1 MALGR
6 FRLDCSDGMGGGRV
20 GAIPAGGNGRV
31 VSGTGGNDEHVAG
44 LLDTAQRI
52 LVRSCS
58 SRGHRT
64 HQFRRE
70 HRRFLRSVYP
80 RANGTLV
87 DRDYSSS
94 WFDTDILGDSQ
105 YGFKHFVARPLIRC
119 SMDSMFSLT
128 GRVAVVSGAAQGL
141 GRATALA
148 LAEHGAD
155 VVLVDRNQSGAEAT
169 ETQIQSLGRKSL
181 VVGADVSSPEA
192 IAQLFQQVDARFGRV
207 DFLGNIAGDGHLAKP
222 EELAIADL
230 HRVLQNLVVGRFAMC
245 QEAGRRMLAQGRG
258 SIMNIGS
265 LASSTALGR
274 GHIAYSM
281 AMGAVIQM
289 TRELST
295 EWSYRGVRVNCV
307 TPAQVVNPSLEAR
320 MADDSTLEGR
330 FLRGIPAGRLGQPND
345 IRGLAVLL
353 ASDASQWITG
363 AIIPMDGGNMAM
375 NAGGTPGH
383 EKRAVGSWQ

>member
-1 MALGR
+1 MSEEMKEMFDLT
-6 FRLDCSDGMGGGRV
+6 D
-20 GAIPAGGNGRV
+20 
-31 VSGTGGNDEHVAG
+31 
-44 LLDTAQRI
+44 RI
-52 LVRSCS
+52 
-58 SRGHRT
+58 
-64 HQFRRE
+64 
-70 HRRFLRSVYP
+70 
-80 RANGTLV
+80 
-87 DRDYSSS
+87 
-94 WFDTDILGDSQ
+94 
-105 YGFKHFVARPLIRC
+105 
-119 SMDSMFSLT
+119 
-128 GRVAVVSGAAQGL
+128 AVVSGAAQGL

-148 LAEHGAD
+148 LAQHGAHT
-155 VVLVDRNQSGAEAT
+155 VLVDRNLAGAEAT
-169 ETQIQSLGRKSL
+169 ASRIKSLGRDTL
-181 VVGADVSSPEA
+181 VAQTDVANPDA
-192 IAQLFQQVDARFGRV
+192 IAELFQQVDARFGRV

-222 EELAIADL
+222 EDLTIADL

-307 TPAQVVNPSLEAR
+307 TPAQVVNPSLESR
-320 MADDSTLEGR
+320 MIADPTLECR
-330 FLRGIPAGRLGQPND
+330 FLKGIPAGRLGHPDD
-345 IRGLAVLL
+345 IMGLAVFL
-353 ASDASQWITG
+353 ASDSSEWITG

-383 EKRAVGSWQ
+383 EQRAVQSFHAASR